1 MLNTHPILKTHA
13 PNVRAFTVIKETLLK
28 LKSHHHTIIVRDFN
42 TPLLTINRLS
52 WKQSQQRIMKLTG
65 GPNRYLLEHFTPVR
79 NNVPYSQHLMESFSK
94 TDNILSHKASL
105 CQQKEDWNNP
115 LYHIR
120 SPWIKAGLQQE
131 KKQQTAYKLM
141 ETEQL
146 SPRWPVG
153 QEEVKKTLKSS

>member
-1 MLNTHPILKTHA
+1 
-13 PNVRAFTVIKETLLK
+13 
-28 LKSHHHTIIVRDFN
+28 
-42 TPLLTINRLS
+42 
-52 WKQSQQRIMKLTG
+52 MKLTG

-105 CQQKEDWNNP
+105 CQQKED
-115 LYHIR
+115 
-120 SPWIKAGLQQE
+120 GLQQE

-146 SPRWPVG
+146 ST
-153 QEEVKKTLKSS
+153 Q